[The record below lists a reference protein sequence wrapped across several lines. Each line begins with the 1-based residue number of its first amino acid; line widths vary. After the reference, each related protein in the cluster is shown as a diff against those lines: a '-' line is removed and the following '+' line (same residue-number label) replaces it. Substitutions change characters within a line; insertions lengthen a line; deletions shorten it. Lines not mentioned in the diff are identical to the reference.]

1 VTELTPAELA
11 FRVGALAG
19 LLGILGWLP
28 VNLQWM
34 AAFALLI
41 VALVYFYEI
50 WAARGSPRRQRGAL
64 IWAVLA
70 LAGAGALIGEIVAS
84 VSTPLLAL
92 AAVCI
97 ALSVAATLGDSGGDA
112 ESETEH

>member
-1 VTELTPAELA
+1 MTELTPAELA

-41 VALVYFYEI
+41 VALV
-50 WAARGSPRRQRGAL
+50 
-64 IWAVLA
+64 
-70 LAGAGALIGEIVAS
+70 
-84 VSTPLLAL
+84 
-92 AAVCI
+92 
-97 ALSVAATLGDSGGDA
+97 
-112 ESETEH
+112 